1 MEIEFR
7 TNSRGEVFYETEK
20 GESCRLTKFSTD
32 IVDKIITVVKE
43 RYPTT
48 FARLAKLYCKADPT
62 ERKFIMAERFIR
74 CNFGSEDYMSYDIDD
89 DTFNFEEVKCPLRGK
104 FCPDENVICKPKS
117 IFHLGKEEKV
127 TADLYMKGLN
137 MYEIAEKLGKKPST
151 VKVQLFKIRHKL
163 GVKNCHELLK
173 YLRLSNL

>member
-89 DTFNFEEVKCPLRGK
+89 DTFNFE
-104 FCPDENVICKPKS
+104 
-117 IFHLGKEEKV
+117 
-127 TADLYMKGLN
+127 
-137 MYEIAEKLGKKPST
+137 
-151 VKVQLFKIRHKL
+151 
-163 GVKNCHELLK
+163 
-173 YLRLSNL
+173 

>member
-7 TNSRGEVFYETEK
+7 TNSRGEVFYETED
-20 GESCRLTKFSTD
+20 GESKRLTKFS
-32 IVDKIITVVKE
+32 KEIIDRMVSAIQE
-43 RYPTT
+43 RYPAAY
-48 FARLAKLYCKADPT
+48 ARLAKLYTKADPT

-74 CNFGSEDYMSYDIDD
+74 CNFGSDDYMHYDIEDE
-89 DTFNFEEVKCPLRGK
+89 TFNFEEVKCPLRGK

-117 IFHLGKEEKV
+117 IFHLGKEEQI
-127 TADLYMKGLN
+127 TADLYMKGLS

-163 GVKNCHELLK
+163 GVKNCHEILK